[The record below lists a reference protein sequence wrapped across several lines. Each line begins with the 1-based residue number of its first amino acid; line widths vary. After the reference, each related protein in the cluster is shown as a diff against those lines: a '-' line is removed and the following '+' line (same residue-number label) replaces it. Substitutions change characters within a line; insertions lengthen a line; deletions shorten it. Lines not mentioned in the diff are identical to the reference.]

1 MGMKQ
6 IKGKNKRN
14 IVLYALST
22 CGWCRKT
29 KDLLRE
35 LSVEYKFV
43 DVDLL
48 EGKERGE
55 IIEEVERWNPQC
67 SFPTIVINNKCIV
80 GYDEQKIRGAIG
92 RELY

>member
-1 MGMKQ
+1 MIVDMKHV
-6 IKGKNKRN
+6 KGKNKGN

-29 KDLLRE
+29 KDLLKD
-35 LSVEYKFV
+35 LGVEYKFV

-48 EGKERGE
+48 EGEEREE
-55 IIEEVERWNPQC
+55 IMEEVKRWNPQC

-80 GYDEQKIRGAIG
+80 GYDEQKIRGAIARG
-92 RELY
+92 